1 MERRSDG
8 ESFFHRL
15 ARVVSEGRVLQYID
29 YQTEIPRD
37 MCDSPLFISLNDLDY
52 CFLLAMLSFVNA

>member
-8 ESFFHRL
+8 ETFFHRL

-37 MCDSPLFISLNDLDY
+37 MYESPFFISLTD
-52 CFLLAMLSFVNA
+52 